1 VEVARLQQFERGVV
15 EEDPSGRPEWQLVE
29 RILATQPFQKSTRLP
44 SLLRYLTLHSLTG
57 NLHELSEQVIG
68 KVVLGKPTDYSPAED
83 SAVRVHVRQLR
94 LRLHEYFATEGREET
109 LIADIPKGS
118 YEIVFY
124 EEPAKPQVAA
134 LQPALPKSVPNL
146 RMKAVLGV
154 AFILAIL
161 AAAICGVG
169 WYRAAR
175 AAQAFSAPWPISAVL
190 ARNVPTRLVVSDG
203 SSMLRLM
210 TKRQISLEE
219 YLEPGARTA
228 LAPAKMDEN
237 ISQLVKYI
245 QDSEITSFA
254 DTAISATLMRLAGP
268 ESDSVTLVSA
278 RDLNRRDLEKGNFI
292 FVGGPTSNPWV
303 SLFSDKLNF
312 QTVEDVIGGRMYFL
326 NRNPRKGEQPQ
337 YEGLRFTGSG
347 GEDYATISLL
357 PMKSGRG
364 SVLLLQ
370 GLREEG
376 TEALGL
382 FLSDENLRTKLKQ
395 ALGTTDDPARPV
407 YFEALVKAST
417 VAGAPLSISLVA
429 IRRITP

>member
-1 VEVARLQQFERGVV
+1 MAKLQQFDRGVV
-15 EEDPSGRPEWQLVE
+15 EDDVSDRPEWQLIE
-29 RILATQPFQKSTRLP
+29 RILATQPFQKSARLP
-44 SLLRYLTLHSLTG
+44 SLLRYLALHSLAG
-57 NLHELSEQVIG
+57 SRHELSEQVIG
-68 KVVLGKPTDYSPAED
+68 KAVLGKPTNYSPAED

-94 LRLHEYFATEGREET
+94 LRLHEYFAMEGREET

-124 EEPAKPQVAA
+124 EEPAKPQVAI
-134 LQPALPKSVPNL
+134 LQAALPPPMPKSG
-146 RMKAVLGV
+146 MKAVLGV
-154 AFILAIL
+154 AFVLAIL

-175 AAQAFSAPWPISAVL
+175 APQAFRAPWPISAVV

-210 TKRQISLEE
+210 TKRQFSLED

-228 LAPAKMDEN
+228 LAPTKMDEN
-237 ISQLVKYI
+237 VSRLVKYI
-245 QDSEITSFA
+245 EDAEITSFA
-254 DTAISATLMRLAGP
+254 DTAMSATLMRLAGP
-268 ESDSVTLVSA
+268 DGDAVTVVSA
-278 RDLNRRDLEKGNFI
+278 RDLNRRDLESGNFI

-312 QTVEDVIGGRMYFL
+312 QTVEDTVGGRMYFL
-326 NRNPRKGEQPQ
+326 NRNPRPGEQQQ
-337 YEGLRFTGSG
+337 YQGLRFTGSG
-347 GEDYATISLL
+347 GEDYGTISLL
-357 PMKSGRG
+357 PMRSGQG
-364 SVLLLQ
+364 NVLLLQ

-382 FLSDENLRTKLKQ
+382 LLSDESLRTKLKQ
-395 ALGTTDDPARPV
+395 ALGTTDDPTHPV

-417 VAGAPLSISLVA
+417 VAGAPVSISVVA
-429 IRRITP
+429 TRRITP